1 VGLIKFHLKKN
12 RFRKLFP
19 IALHPLPAL

>member
-19 IALHPLPAL
+19 IALHPLPAS